1 MSERTKE
8 YLFFIILTLVF
19 CLFWGGLFYYY
30 FLPSFI
36 IEINKID
43 WYFVLVLYFSLLL
56 WSLYFWI
63 VKYQIKFFKSKE
75 GQESVRGYSVY
86 YTVFVAWVFCF
97 FFSGIIYYFVDDFEH
112 GFEYSIVSFLISIPY
127 VTFELIKFYI
137 SDKNKKP

>member
-1 MSERTKE
+1 MSERTKD
-8 YLFFIILTLVF
+8 YMFFTILTLVS
-19 CLFWGGLFYYY
+19 CLIWGAILYYY

-36 IEINKID
+36 IEINKIE
-43 WYFVLVLYFSLLL
+43 WHFVLMLYFSLLL

-63 VKYQIKFFKSKE
+63 IKYQIKFFKSKE

-86 YTVFVAWVFCF
+86 FTIFVAWVFCF
-97 FFSGIIYYFVDDFEH
+97 FFSGIIYYFVDDLEH

-137 SDKNKKP
+137 FDKNNKP